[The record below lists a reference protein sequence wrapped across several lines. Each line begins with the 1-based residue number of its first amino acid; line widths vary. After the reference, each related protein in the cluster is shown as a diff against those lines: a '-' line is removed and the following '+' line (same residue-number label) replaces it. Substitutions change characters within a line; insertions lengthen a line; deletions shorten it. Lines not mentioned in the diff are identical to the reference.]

1 MKKLLLLAMLL
12 LAVATSYSQD
22 TFVRKYTSMMVTRN
36 DVEEPV
42 KAADLTVVFN
52 PNGNR
57 GIKLYYG
64 SGETAEYLQVS
75 DLTEGTTTGGYKYQL
90 IELLDKKDGYE
101 ISLQLFDDDGVLRL
115 LFSKGNTIEFY
126 Q

>member
-12 LAVATSYSQD
+12 FGTMTFAQE
-22 TFVRKYTSMMVTRN
+22 TFVRKYTSMMVTRD
-36 DVEEPV
+36 DVEEAM

>member
-1 MKKLLLLAMLL
+1 MKKLLFIALFI
-12 LAVATSYSQD
+12 VSFTSFAQE
-22 TFVRKYTSMMVTRN
+22 TFVRKYTSMMVTRD
-36 DVEEPV
+36 DVEEAM
-42 KAADLTVVFN
+42 KDADLTVVFN

-64 SGETAEYLQVS
+64 SGETTEYLQVS

-90 IELLDKKDGYE
+90 IKLLDKKDGYE
-101 ISLQLFDDDGVLRL
+101 ISLQLFDNDGVLRL
-115 LFSKGNTIEFY
+115 LFSEGNTIEFY

>member
-1 MKKLLLLAMLL
+1 MKKLLFIALFI
-12 LAVATSYSQD
+12 VSFTSFAQE
-22 TFVRKYTSMMVTRN
+22 TFVRKYTSMMVTRD
-36 DVEEPV
+36 DVEEAM
-42 KAADLTVVFN
+42 KDADLTVVFN

-64 SGETAEYLQVS
+64 SGETTEYLQVS

-90 IELLDKKDGYE
+90 IKLLDKKDGYE
-101 ISLQLFDDDGVLRL
+101 ISLQLFDNDGVLIL
-115 LFSKGNTIEFY
+115 LFSEGNTIEFY

>member
-1 MKKLLLLAMLL
+1 MKKLLLIALL
-12 LAVATSYSQD
+12 FVSFTTCAQE

-52 PNGNR
+52 PNEKK
-57 GIKLYYG
+57 GIKFYYE
-64 SGETAEYLQVS
+64 SGETTEYLQVS

-90 IELLDKKDGYE
+90 IKILDKTKGYE
-101 ISLQLFDDDGVLRL
+101 ILLQLFDNDGVLRL
-115 LFSKGNTIEFY
+115 VFSEGNTIEFY